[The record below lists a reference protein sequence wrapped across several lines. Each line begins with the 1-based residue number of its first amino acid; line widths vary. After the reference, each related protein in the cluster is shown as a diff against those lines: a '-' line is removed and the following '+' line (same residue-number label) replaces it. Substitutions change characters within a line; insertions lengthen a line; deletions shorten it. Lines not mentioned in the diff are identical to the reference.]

1 MEQTHTISILV
12 NDQPGVLTR
21 VANLMGQRGFN
32 IDSITVGPSEEKG
45 LSRMIIVT
53 QGSEQTLEQVMKQ
66 FNKLVD
72 VYKVN
77 LLSNARMVSR
87 ELALIKVEANSTN
100 RAEINVLITP
110 FRASVVDVGPNTLV
124 IQCTGDTDKIDALI
138 ELLNPFGIRELART
152 GVTAI
157 SRGMATVKA

>member
-1 MEQTHTISILV
+1 MEQKHTISILV

-53 QGSEQTLEQVMKQ
+53 QGDEHTLEQVMKQ

-72 VYKVN
+72 VYKVS
-77 LLSNARMVSR
+77 LLSNGPMVAR
-87 ELALIKVEANSTN
+87 ELALIKVEANTSN
-100 RAEINVLITP
+100 RAEINVLVNP

-124 IQCTGDTDKIDALI
+124 IECTGNTDKIDALI
-138 ELLNPFGIRELART
+138 ELLRPFGIRELART

-157 SRGMATVKA
+157 SRGMVAVKA